1 MTAQH
6 TKPQR
11 TWTVAEAQARL
22 PEILRLAAEEGPQR
36 IGAEKSFVIAAE
48 HRQPAP
54 APERKPMGQWLIE
67 NMPRGIDL
75 EIPNR
80 RDPGREIP
88 FITQEDE

>member
-6 TKPQR
+6 TEPQR

-22 PEILRLAAEEGPQR
+22 PEVLRLAAEEGPQR
-36 IGAEKSFVIAAE
+36 IGSEESFVIAAE
-48 HRQPAP
+48 RQPAP
-54 APERKPMGQWLIE
+54 APPRKPMGQWLVE

-75 EIPNR
+75 EIPSR

-88 FITQEDE
+88 FIAQEDE

>member
-36 IGAEKSFVIAAE
+36 IGSGESFVIVAE
-48 HRQPAP
+48 RQTAP
-54 APERKPMGQWLIE
+54 ASPRKPMGQWLVE
-67 NMPRGIDL
+67 NMPRGANL
-75 EIPNR
+75 EIPASR
-80 RDPGREIP
+80 ESRREIP
-88 FITQEDE
+88 FVTGETE